1 VGFGL
6 YKSCPYFLESVSWS
20 NLAILDQNRENMAI
34 SHSVHFIV
42 TDLCV
47 TVCVTANVP
56 KFEHYFVTKLPFY
69 NDNLIVSMA
78 KKSLK
83 FRISEEQEKKLLAEA
98 KSLGFLRKA
107 DYIRFKLF
115 MSDSMNDKL
124 NKIYEKVCQDGN

>member
-1 VGFGL
+1 
-6 YKSCPYFLESVSWS
+6 
-20 NLAILDQNRENMAI
+20 
-34 SHSVHFIV
+34 
-42 TDLCV
+42 
-47 TVCVTANVP
+47 
-56 KFEHYFVTKLPFY
+56 
-69 NDNLIVSMA
+69 MA